1 MASGVKLTRGQEKQ
15 YQARREKFKLTRAEF
30 LRYWQDVR
38 RANRKGKRLRE
49 KSNTLYVPRYTTKF
63 DEVITSRREFTKHR
77 KSIEKVLSKNYQ
89 REMNYDLRQR
99 YYTNLRRALGPR
111 AESLVR
117 QFKTLNNAQ
126 FKQFIDENE
135 DLESLVYESQASK
148 IIDFLDITV
157 ETIKKRVNNFAGV
170 SG

>member
-1 MASGVKLTRGQEKQ
+1 MASRVKLTRGQEKQ
-15 YQARREKFKLTRAEF
+15 YQAMREKFKLTRAEF
-30 LRYWQDVR
+30 LQYWQDVR

-77 KSIEKVLSKNYQ
+77 KSIDKVLSKNYQ
-89 REMNYDLRQR
+89 REMNYDLRHR

-111 AESLVR
+111 AESLIR
-117 QFKTLNNAQ
+117 QFKSLNNAQ

-135 DLESLVYESQASK
+135 DLESLIYESQASK